1 MHSTR
6 LLKKGCL
13 LILTIKLSNYKDI
26 FSHFLRHIY
35 NIRLSI
41 SIANVPLCDTHRN
54 YIHHAPL
61 LQLLHLVHLQTA
73 ELCQSIKYCTKL
85 PSENIFSLQCPLV
98 ALVLSSFQFDILDHY
113 LVDMTIN
120 ALQLGLW
127 VSIRR
132 HVLMKSLEELMILS
146 QV

>member
-1 MHSTR
+1 MLSFSHFSKERSAYSNHSAKKYETHSTR
-6 LLKKGCL
+6 LLKKGRL

-73 ELCQSIKYCTKL
+73 ELCQSIKYLTFELLSKYPDLLSRDTL
-85 PSENIFSLQCPLV
+85 PQQNNSPEDEE
-98 ALVLSSFQFDILDHY
+98 ALLNQY
-113 LVDMTIN
+113 
-120 ALQLGLW
+120 Q
-127 VSIRR
+127 
-132 HVLMKSLEELMILS
+132 
-146 QV
+146 Q